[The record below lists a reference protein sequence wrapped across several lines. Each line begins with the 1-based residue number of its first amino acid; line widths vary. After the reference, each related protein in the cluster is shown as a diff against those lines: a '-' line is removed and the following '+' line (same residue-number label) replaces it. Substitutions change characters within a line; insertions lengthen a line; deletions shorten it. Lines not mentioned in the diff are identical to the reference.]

1 MKRSAVWTRVTPCH
15 SPFFPGEFLKLCVP
29 RFSGSDLNL
38 LSLSLEKKCI
48 FSSVVKSVSRSFCYG
63 SAGQGPRVVSARLGV
78 RSLGELP
85 GLVAAGP
92 GVGSPGGGPGLWPQL
107 QDLLT
112 RPSLRSP
119 GPGSPRDS
127 RARPA
132 RALLGHRGPRRPQGL
147 EGGVGRSRGP
157 QLLPQP
163 GPHPGRGC
171 PPGLLLHPR
180 EPSGRARKRGR
191 DP

>member
-1 MKRSAVWTRVTPCH
+1 MKRSAVWTRVTPCR
-15 SPFFPGEFLKLCVP
+15 SPFFSGEFLKLCVP

-48 FSSVVKSVSRSFCYG
+48 FSSVVKSVSRSFCCG
-63 SAGQGPRVVSARLGV
+63 SAGQGLRVVSARLGV

-147 EGGVGRSRGP
+147 EGVGREVPRPAAPATARTSSREGVPPRPPPASQRTIWKGP
-157 QLLPQP
+157 EE
-163 GPHPGRGC
+163 GP
-171 PPGLLLHPR
+171 
-180 EPSGRARKRGR
+180 
-191 DP
+191 